1 MKVFKIGIVKN
12 DSMIEFVCDLVSITF
27 QAILIALGLAVM
39 IFESSGGVVDIKLR
53 VIIVMIEVLLPVTTV
68 GTIITIGDIFKS
80 SQDKKIDKVA
90 GISIGIGILVMLTF
104 SWLFCFEPDIVKG
117 NNLYLNLLGLVGVI
131 SGIICLA
138 CLAYYKIS
146 TENNK
151 PTKLKVTVKKVS
163 TNPLTQS
170 KQLNNLIITHSSNKS
185 IQTPKQKYKKMGRRK
200 PSHL

>member
-68 GTIITIGDIFKS
+68 GTIITIGNIFKS

-151 PTKLKVTVKKVS
+151 PTKLKVLKVTVKKVS

-185 IQTPKQKYKKMGRRK
+185 IQTPTQ
-200 PSHL
+200 